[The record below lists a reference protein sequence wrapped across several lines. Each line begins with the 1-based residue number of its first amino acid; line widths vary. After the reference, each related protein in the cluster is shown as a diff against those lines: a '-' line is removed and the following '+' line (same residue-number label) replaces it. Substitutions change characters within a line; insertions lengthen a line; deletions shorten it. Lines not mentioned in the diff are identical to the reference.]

1 MSSTRIRI
9 VPEPDTTSGGLASG
23 SSALAPREEDAV
35 VLRFR
40 IHADEESF
48 DALRAVRRSMLREES
63 TLGRGDGEPSLVDAI
78 FSSDGIVWA
87 VLPAQAGLCMERIA
101 ALEERV
107 ARALEGQSV
116 ARLTSSSRR

>member
-1 MSSTRIRI
+1 MNSTSIRI
-9 VPEPDTTSGGLASG
+9 VPEPDTTSRGLASG
-23 SSALAPREEDAV
+23 SSALAPSEDDAV

-40 IHADEESF
+40 IHADAESF

-63 TLGRGDGEPSLVDAI
+63 TLGRREGEPSLVDAI

-87 VLPAQAGLCMERIA
+87 VMPAHRKLCLERIA

-107 ARALEGQSV
+107 ARAIEAQRGG
-116 ARLTSSSRR
+116 RLTSSPRS

>member
-1 MSSTRIRI
+1 MNSTRIRI
-9 VPEPDTTSGGLASG
+9 VPEPDTTSNGRASG
-23 SSALAPREEDAV
+23 SSALAPREDDAI

-40 IHADEESF
+40 IHADTESF

-63 TLGRGDGEPSLVDAI
+63 TLGRGEGEPSLVDAI

-87 VLPAQAGLCMERIA
+87 VLPSQTALCLARIA

-107 ARALEGQSV
+107 ERALENPTGGRV
-116 ARLTSSSRR
+116 MPSSRR